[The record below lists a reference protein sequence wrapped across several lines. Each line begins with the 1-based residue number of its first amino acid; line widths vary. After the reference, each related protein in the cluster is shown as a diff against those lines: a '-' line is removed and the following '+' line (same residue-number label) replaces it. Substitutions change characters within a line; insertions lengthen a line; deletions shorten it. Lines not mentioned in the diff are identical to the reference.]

1 MKQVYMSKEVVDSL
15 RKNGKKFLHN
25 NLDLNKKLELLNTYK
40 EELKNSNF
48 KVTPMFDT
56 DAKFMKK

>member
-25 NLDLNKKLELLNTYK
+25 NLDLNKKTRTTK
-40 EELKNSNF
+40 HI
-48 KVTPMFDT
+48 
-56 DAKFMKK
+56 